1 MKIAIY
7 VVGVVLLVLGTVSIL
22 QGLGAMSIISSAHHT
37 RFLLGG
43 VLVDLVGIAV
53 IIYGARRS

>member
-1 MKIAIY
+1 MKIASY
-7 VVGVVLLVLGTVSIL
+7 VVGVILLVVGTVSIL
-22 QGLGAMSIISSAHHT
+22 QGLGAVSLLASAHHT

-43 VLVDLVGIAV
+43 ALVDLVGIAV